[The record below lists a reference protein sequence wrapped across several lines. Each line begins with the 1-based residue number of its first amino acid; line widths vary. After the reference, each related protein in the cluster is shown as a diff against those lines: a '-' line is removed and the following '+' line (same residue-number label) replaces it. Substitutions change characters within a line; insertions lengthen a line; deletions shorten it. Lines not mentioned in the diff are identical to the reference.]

1 MTKKLLTLFV
11 MPMFLFGCSTYNQ
24 PKPDYNHKK
33 TVQETIEKASES
45 YKEVSIEEKVVKK
58 EADYND
64 ILNRYQLPSDS
75 GNTKKDNEN
84 LSVGEK
90 QTIKIN
96 VQ

>member
-1 MTKKLLTLFV
+1 MNKKLLTLMV
-11 MPMFLFGCSTYNQ
+11 LPMFLFGCSTYNQ

-33 TVQETIEKASES
+33 VIQESIEKASES
-45 YKEVSIEEKVVKK
+45 YKDISNDKKVVKK
-58 EADYND
+58 EANYND
-64 ILNRYQLPSDS
+64 ILNQYQLPSNKDRA
-75 GNTKKDNEN
+75 KKDNEN

>member
-11 MPMFLFGCSTYNQ
+11 MPMFLFGCSAYNQ

-33 TVQETIEKASES
+33 AVQDTIEKASES
-45 YKEVSIEEKVVKK
+45 YKEVSVEKKVIKK
-58 EADYND
+58 EAGYND
-64 ILNRYQLPSDS
+64 ILNRYQLPSDN
-75 GNTKKDNEN
+75 GTTKKDNKD

>member
-1 MTKKLLTLFV
+1 MDKKFFLVIILSS
-11 MPMFLFGCSTYNQ
+11 FLFGCSTYNQ
-24 PKPDYNHKK
+24 PKPDYNNKEV
-33 TVQETIEKASES
+33 VQDNKQKASES
-45 YKEVSIEEKVVKK
+45 YQSSAVKKKEEEK

-75 GNTKKDNEN
+75 GRVRKDNEN